1 MTPKRREIE
10 LSVEQPLGP
19 PADGTVRLSVRFE
32 VDPQETTTD
41 PEDLATALAHLR
53 EELSELVGSP
63 AAATHEDR
71 DLAELVETYRPRQPE
86 LLELLRGEGDLSPR
100 EYELL
105 KAHLATAPPRPAAA
119 PAARSRPAGPAIPA
133 TPVGPATPREVPD
146 LLREYHIESLR
157 QAGAVRARRQISF
170 EEYMALKRHFEE
182 VPAVP
187 PEPGPAT

>member
-1 MTPKRREIE
+1 MALKRREIE

-32 VDPQETTTD
+32 VGPQETTTD

-105 KAHLATAPPRPAAA
+105 KAYLATAPPRPAAA
-119 PAARSRPAGPAIPA
+119 PAVPA
-133 TPVGPATPREVPD
+133 TPVGPATPRDVPD

-182 VPAVP
+182 APAVP
-187 PEPGPAT
+187 PKPGPAT

>member
-119 PAARSRPAGPAIPA
+119 LAARSRPAGPAIPA

>member
-1 MTPKRREIE
+1 MALRRREIE

-32 VDPQETTTD
+32 LGPQESTSE
-41 PEDLATALAHLR
+41 PEDLATALAELR
-53 EELSELVGSP
+53 EELAELVGSP
-63 AAATHEDR
+63 GAATHEDR

-105 KAHLATAPPRPAAA
+105 KAHLAAAPPGAALA
-119 PAARSRPAGPAIPA
+119 DSRPAGPTVPAIPA
-133 TPVGPATPREVPD
+133 TPVGPATPRDVPD

-182 VPAVP
+182 APTVP
-187 PEPGPAT
+187 PEPRPRA